1 MLLYYSYHWL
11 LGEVCGNHFHKEE
24 QNTYPEELP
33 PPPPPAVNE
42 ELLCIKFRYVYSYSI
57 TLLISIGP

>member
-1 MLLYYSYHWL
+1 MLLYYSYRWL

-24 QNTYPEELP
+24 QNTFPEELP

-42 ELLCIKFRYVYSYSI
+42 ELLCIIFHYVYSYSI